1 MAIVKP
7 VLAYRVQVEAEV
19 IPNYGLVYKVDE
31 TLQKQL
37 EDLKAMRELSQT
49 YRVNVYRPSLGD
61 S

>member
-7 VLAYRVQVEAEV
+7 VLEHRVQVEV

-31 TLQKQL
+31 VLQKQL

-49 YRVNVYRPSLGD
+49 YRVNVYRPALGD
-61 S
+61 G

>member
-7 VLAYRVQVEAEV
+7 VLAYRVQVEA
-19 IPNYGLVYKVDE
+19 IPNYGLVYKIDE
-31 TLQKQL
+31 ALQKQL

-49 YRVNVYRPSLGD
+49 YRVNVYCPALGD